1 MYGHAGNGLK
11 PIYRAN
17 LAKGYNLDEERIAEA
32 IVKVIPESRWIGF
45 SLASS
50 FLKKFNAGSD
60 DEAIARELY
69 EANAFTLTR
78 AREIVPRLPE
88 KGFLAYLPERSR
100 RGSAENP
107 ITKLFPAAI
116 TEQRFLLDL
125 DNLRGLRPSLD
136 YEDDRQAG
144 HSLVDFTL
152 TENGFR
158 LPINVKNAGTRFEN
172 ALQLVGLDPD
182 DCVPIPV
189 YKAYDAI
196 EKEPNLLYVI
206 AVDYGLINAI
216 NEQLIPLFNENE
228 EITWKILNEHS
239 GARIRDAEDMFVYGM
254 TLKHWDGIQEHI
266 TDSAFRV
273 ISARK
278 SIRILQKKPKRTPG
292 IGLRAWGTG
301 ASAEVNVHICVSEET
316 KPGTEIFGRIT
327 TNGLEDIIKA
337 VNRKVT
343 EIVYDPEI

>member
-1 MYGHAGNGLK
+1 M
-11 PIYRAN
+11 I
-17 LAKGYNLDEERIAEA
+17 DEKSTAEA
-32 IVKVIPESRWIGF
+32 IVKVVPESRWIGF
-45 SLASS
+45 SLARA
-50 FLKKFNAGSD
+50 FLKKVGGETD

-69 EANAFTLTR
+69 EANAFTLTK
-78 AREIVPRLPE
+78 AREIVPKLPE
-88 KGFLAYLPERSR
+88 QGFIAFLPERKR

-116 TEQRFLLDL
+116 TEQRFILDL
-125 DNLRGLRPSLD
+125 DNLRRLRPSLD
-136 YEDDRQAG
+136 YEDDRHAG
-144 HSLVDFTL
+144 HTLIDFTL
-152 TENGFR
+152 TENGLR

-172 ALQLVGLDPD
+172 ALQLVGINPD

-196 EKEPNLLYVI
+196 EKEPNLLYAI
-206 AVDYGLINAI
+206 AVDYSLINAI
-216 NEQLIPLFNENE
+216 NEHLIPLFDKNE
-228 EITWKILNEHS
+228 EITWKILNEHT
-239 GARIRDAEDMFVYGM
+239 GTRIRDAEDMFIYGM
-254 TLKHWDGIQEHI
+254 TLKHWDGIQDYI
-266 TDSAFRV
+266 TDSAFRI

-278 SIRILQKKPKRTPG
+278 SIRVLQKMPKRTPG

-316 KPGTEIFGRIT
+316 KPWKEIFDRIT
-327 TNGLEDIIKA
+327 ANGLEDIIQA